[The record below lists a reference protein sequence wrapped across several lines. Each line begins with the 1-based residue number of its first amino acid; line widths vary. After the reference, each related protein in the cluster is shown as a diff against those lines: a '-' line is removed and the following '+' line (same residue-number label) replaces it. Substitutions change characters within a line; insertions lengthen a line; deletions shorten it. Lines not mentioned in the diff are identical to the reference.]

1 MCVLKLLVFEP
12 SKIDI
17 ENQTCHFSN
26 HCRISLD
33 SLILISTQF
42 KLKSLRNSICLSTSS
57 WPSESSIGNQKRTV
71 SSKPCPLKRSLWRSF
86 VNVVIPICYKG
97 STRRSIYSHLD
108 RMVVNFGM
116 VGKRTSNCG
125 TRLKSL
131 VAKYHIFLMIF
142 HNAK

>member
-1 MCVLKLLVFEP
+1 MFVFVFD
-12 SKIDI
+12 SIQI
-17 ENQTCHFSN
+17 EKPPECPVKEALE
-26 HCRISLD
+26 I
-33 SLILISTQF
+33 
-42 KLKSLRNSICLSTSS
+42 KSA
-57 WPSESSIGNQKRTV
+57 P
-71 SSKPCPLKRSLWRSF
+71 KPCPFQRSLWRSF

-131 VAKYHIFLMIF
+131 VAGYHIFLMIF
-142 HNAK
+142 NNAK